1 MEQKRFDVV
10 ALGELLIDFTENGLS
25 GQGNLLFEANPGGAP
40 CNVLAM
46 LKKLGR
52 FCAFVGKVGED
63 VFGHLLRDVAEEAD
77 ICMDYLIFGKD
88 VRTTLAFVKTFPNGD
103 RDFSFYRNPGA
114 DMMITEEELPLEAI
128 TNSRIFHFGT
138 LSMTH
143 EGVRKATYKAID
155 TAKQSGALISFDPN
169 LRPPLWNSL
178 EEAKAQIEYGLAHCD
193 IPKIADNELEFM
205 TSETD
210 LDKGTAIL
218 REKYP
223 NIRLFNVT
231 AGAEGSCSYYEDKRV
246 FVPACKLG
254 GVIET
259 TGAGDTFC
267 ACVLNYVL
275 EHGLDG
281 LTLNDLTEMLH
292 FANTAAYLVTTKKG
306 AIRSMPE
313 YEQIKSVSSV

>member
-52 FCAFVGKVGED
+52 SCAFVGKVGED
-63 VFGHLLRDVAEEAD
+63 MFGHLLRDVAEEAD
-77 ICMDYLIFGKD
+77 ICMDYLIFDKD

-103 RDFSFYRNPGA
+103 RGFSFYRNPGA